1 MLYRN
6 LVWSVKCSAN
16 RAKSTFLV
24 PIARALANSNIKL
37 THVDF
42 PWISFIQLL

>member
-24 PIARALANSNIKL
+24 PIARALANSNIDVSIFYFL

-42 PWISFIQLL
+42 P